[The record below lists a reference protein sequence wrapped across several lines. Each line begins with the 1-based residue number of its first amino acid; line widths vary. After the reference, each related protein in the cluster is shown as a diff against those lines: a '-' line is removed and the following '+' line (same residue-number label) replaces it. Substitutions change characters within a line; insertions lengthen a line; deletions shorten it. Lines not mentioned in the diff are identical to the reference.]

1 MPAATAQAKSWSI
14 DSMDVV
20 LDIEKNGSL
29 LVEETV
35 TFRFEGSF
43 SYVGRVIPTANL
55 ESLSDIEVLQD
66 GRLLPRGD
74 GPGIWDVFNEGDS
87 KVIQVNFALT
97 DASATWVFRY
107 RALGSILYFDEG
119 DELRRY
125 LFDADTPVP
134 IESVRATVRLPEPVP
149 KEEMTM
155 ALNTGPTVDRNT
167 AHQSPGWPCS
177 SRDGTALHQLLDCG
191 GLSQGVVTYQW
202 TVRRVLAAVVPRLG
216 FALPILVF
224 LGSC

>member
-1 MPAATAQAKSWSI
+1 MATQTSTVSNRVGAAGGRRLVLALLLVTIAGLLTLVPAATAQAKSWSI

-74 GPGIWDVFNEGDS
+74 GGH
-87 KVIQVNFALT
+87 
-97 DASATWVFRY
+97 
-107 RALGSILYFDEG
+107 LGC
-119 DELRRY
+119 
-125 LFDADTPVP
+125 V
-134 IESVRATVRLPEPVP
+134 
-149 KEEMTM
+149 
-155 ALNTGPTVDRNT
+155 
-167 AHQSPGWPCS
+167 Q
-177 SRDGTALHQLLDCG
+177 
-191 GLSQGVVTYQW
+191 
-202 TVRRVLAAVVPRLG
+202 
-216 FALPILVF
+216 
-224 LGSC
+224 